1 MFGQKNRD
9 VDGFPW
15 ADRSYHVAAAWFGRA
30 YQSGALNKLYARK
43 K

>member
-1 MFGQKNRD
+1 MFGKKNRD

-15 ADRSYHVAAAWFGRA
+15 ADRSYPAAAAWFKRD
-30 YQSGALNKLYARK
+30 YQSGALDKFYAGK